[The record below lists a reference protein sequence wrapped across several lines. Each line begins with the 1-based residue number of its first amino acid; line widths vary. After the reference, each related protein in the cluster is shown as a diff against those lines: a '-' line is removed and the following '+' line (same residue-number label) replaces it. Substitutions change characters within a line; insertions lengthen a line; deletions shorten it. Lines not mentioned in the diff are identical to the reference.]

1 MDALAPNEVGQQ
13 PLRAGCCAPDA
24 LTVAAPE
31 RLNVKPCY
39 VGAEGEVA
47 TKAGPIHPS
56 GGQPYWPF
64 ESLALRHTLRDQHS
78 PLASERAKSPT
89 TTSFAHKPPDCDAAA
104 GTPNSLSLALCL

>member
-39 VGAEGEVA
+39 LGAEVEVG

-64 ESLALRHTLRDQHS
+64 ESLALRQHQMANWRDGRCSGQFSLGFREFCRRHANLGDSTNRQIGS
-78 PLASERAKSPT
+78 P
-89 TTSFAHKPPDCDAAA
+89 KPV
-104 GTPNSLSLALCL
+104 

>member
-1 MDALAPNEVGQQ
+1 MDALAPNEAGQQ

-39 VGAEGEVA
+39 LGAEVEVG

-56 GGQPYWPF
+56 GANRTGRSNPSHSASP
-64 ESLALRHTLRDQHS
+64 SLTNILLW
-78 PLASERAKSPT
+78 LARAHRRPMT
-89 TTSFAHKPPDCDAAA
+89 TGLAHKPPDCGAPVE
-104 GTPNSLSLALCL
+104 T